1 MTDANGVSR
10 GFGFVSFAN
19 AEQAN
24 AALREMN
31 GRMLNNKPLIVN
43 IAQRRDQ
50 RYTMLRMQFQQRLH
64 LMMKQMQQQQQQQ
77 QQQHQFQQQSQLQ
90 GQANFS
96 STTAPQRAGRGRG
109 GRSGAGLQ
117 NRPMNFAMPLPLHP
131 AGMMPPINF
140 SQPPSANASSAQLAG
155 GQAGNMMMMMPPMQP
170 PMMPSAMPNTQMP
183 LSHPTLLPTQQVMM
197 YAPSTMATPSAIPVT
212 SQ

>member
-10 GFGFVSFAN
+10 GFGFVSFVN

-77 QQQHQFQQQSQLQ
+77 QQQHQFQQQQQSQLQ
-90 GQANFS
+90 GQAMLPHGNFNP
-96 STTAPQRAGRGRG
+96 STTPQRPGRGRG
-109 GRSGAGLQ
+109 GRSSAGLH
-117 NRPMNFAMPLPLHP
+117 NRPMNFTMPISLPLHP
-131 AGMMPPINF
+131 TGMMPPMNF
-140 SQPPSANASSAQLAG
+140 TQPPSANASSAGLAS
-155 GQAGNMMMMMPPMQP
+155 GQAAGMMMMMP
-170 PMMPSAMPNTQMP
+170 SNVPNAQMP
-183 LSHPTLLPTQQVMM
+183 LPHPTLLPPQQIMM
-197 YAPSTMATPSAIPVT
+197 QPTTSTSTLTPSQVP
-212 SQ
+212 Q